1 MLEPLK
7 RYGINPKTRSRD
19 GFAVKLQ
26 PLASCDQPA
35 IADVLANSTLRGPQ
49 ADTLLLVD
57 IPSTPLKMH
66 LFLRFTSTQP
76 GSIRPSP
83 CGPILN
89 ATVPPQLQHRPL
101 TSQPLYPVREDILN
115 VQADGRLAA
124 HLRETPALQI
134 LEEDA
139 EPNED
144 LAGDDF
150 TYSQETT
157 TTFQELLT
165 LIDSNTKELPS
176 VLSPSHWAA
185 LTQLPLTLTR
195 GHAL

>member
-1 MLEPLK
+1 M
-7 RYGINPKTRSRD
+7 
-19 GFAVKLQ
+19 FKLTVAL
-26 PLASCDQPA
+26 PHTF
-35 IADVLANSTLRGPQ
+35 VR
-49 ADTLLLVD
+49 
-57 IPSTPLKMH
+57 
-66 LFLRFTSTQP
+66 
-76 GSIRPSP
+76 RPP
-83 CGPILN
+83 FKE
-89 ATVPPQLQHRPL
+89 
-101 TSQPLYPVREDILN
+101 TSQW
-115 VQADGRLAA
+115 
-124 HLRETPALQI
+124 
-134 LEEDA
+134 EEDA